1 MPPVFGLLA
10 NHISASLLPWY
21 LLVIMLLMVIM
32 YTNVIK
38 KTRPN
43 RER

>member
-21 LLVIMLLMVIM
+21 LLVIMVLMVIM
-32 YTNVIK
+32 HTGVIR
-38 KTRPN
+38 KTRKN
-43 RER
+43 